1 MQHEQPDH
9 QDIREVA
16 PDTFVDETGHQLT
29 KKEVRQIVTPHAFT
43 VADELIGQPLA
54 KPLRRGIAMG
64 IDGLIISG
72 LASASLIFVFPTML
86 YLCWNRYKTQNRNH
100 LLLMVFATLT
110 MLGTL
115 SCAPQLVKEQKQDSS
130 SASEMNLTPHAGA
143 ELAKVSIE
151 LSTNEC
157 DDECVEDKIK
167 ELALELQESGVS
179 TEHQRDL
186 LEGVLDITPLKG
198 AKKRALLDKY
208 VVEPQVVTEPV
219 TTAPVIAA
227 PVTVPAKE
235 ETYSVLDK
243 LKNSDYSLIKWV
255 KGILADFGL
264 GFGWAMFYFTFY
276 ISWNNGQTIGK
287 LLTRIRVVQ
296 LDNQPLSLW
305 ASFSRQGGYGAGLAT
320 GLIGFAQILWD
331 PNRQAIQDKV
341 ASTVVLYKQ

>member
-64 IDGLIISG
+64 IDGVIISG
-72 LASASLIFVFPTML
+72 LASASLVFVFPAML
-86 YLCWNRYKTQNRNH
+86 YLCWNRYKAQNRNH
-100 LLLMVFATLT
+100 LLLMVFATLC

-115 SCAPQLVKEQKQDSS
+115 SWAPQLVQEQETT
-130 SASEMNLTPHAGA
+130 SAADLDLTPTAA
-143 ELAKVSIE
+143 AALAQVSLE
-151 LSTNEC
+151 LSTKEC
-157 DDECVEDKIK
+157 DAICAEENTKM
-167 ELALELQESGVS
+167 LALELQNSGVS
-179 TEHQRDL
+179 MKQQKDVLDGL
-186 LEGVLDITPLKG
+186 LELTELKG
-198 AKKRALLDKY
+198 TEKRALLAKY
-208 VVEPQVVTEPV
+208 VAQPKVVAVAAVKEP
-219 TTAPVIAA
+219 
-227 PVTVPAKE
+227 KE
-235 ETYSVLDK
+235 ESSYSVLDK

-264 GFGWAMFYFTFY
+264 GFGWAMVYFTFY

-287 LLTRIRVVQ
+287 MLTRIRVVQ
-296 LDNQPLSLW
+296 LDNQPLTLW

-341 ASTVVLYKQ
+341 ASTVVIHQP

>member
-29 KKEVRQIVTPHAFT
+29 KKEVRQIVTPHAFA

-72 LASASLIFVFPTML
+72 LAAASLVFVLPTML
-86 YLCWNRYKTQNRNH
+86 YLCWNRYKAQKQNH
-100 LLLMVFATLT
+100 LLLMVFATLA
-110 MLGTL
+110 MLATL
-115 SCAPQLVKEQKQDSS
+115 SWAPQLVQEQEQDPT
-130 SASEMNLTPHAGA
+130 SAAEVNLTPHAGA
-143 ELAKVSIE
+143 ELAKVSLE
-151 LSTNEC
+151 LSTKAC

-186 LEGVLDITPLKG
+186 LDGVLDITELKG
-198 AKKRALLDKY
+198 AEKRALLDKY
-208 VVEPQVVTEPV
+208 VAQPKAMATEPV
-219 TTAPVIAA
+219 VAA
-227 PVTVPAKE
+227 VSETAKE
-235 ETYSVLDK
+235 ESYSVLDK
-243 LKNSDYSLIKWV
+243 LQNSDYSLIKWV

-264 GFGWAMFYFTFY
+264 GYGWAMVYFTFY

-287 LLTRIRVVQ
+287 RLTRIRVVQ
-296 LDNQPLSLW
+296 LDNQPMTLW
-305 ASFSRQGGYGAGLAT
+305 ASFSRQGGYGAGFAT

-341 ASTVVLYKQ
+341 ASTVVIYQP

>member
-1 MQHEQPDH
+1 MQQEQPEH
-9 QDIREVA
+9 QDIREVS

-43 VADELIGQPLA
+43 VAEQLIGQPLA
-54 KPLRRGIAMG
+54 KPVRRGLAMG

-72 LASASLIFVFPTML
+72 LASASLIFVLPTML
-86 YLCWNRYKTQNRNH
+86 YLCWNRYKAQKKNQ
-100 LLLMVFATLT
+100 LLLMVFATLS

-115 SCAPQLVKEQKQDSS
+115 SWAPQLMLEEEKRT
-130 SASEMNLTPHAGA
+130 SAEDLNLTPHAGA

-151 LSTNEC
+151 FSTKAC
-157 DDECVEDKIK
+157 DDVCVEDKIK
-167 ELALELQESGVS
+167 DLALELQESGVS

-186 LEGVLDITPLKG
+186 LDGLLDITELKG
-198 AKKRALLDKY
+198 SEKRALLDKY
-208 VVEPQVVTEPV
+208 VAEPHMVAEPV
-219 TTAPVIAA
+219 KAA
-227 PVTVPAKE
+227 PVTEPAKE
-235 ETYSVLDK
+235 ESYSMLDK

-264 GFGWAMFYFTFY
+264 GYGWAMFYFTFF

-287 LLTRIRVVQ
+287 RLTRIRVVQ

-320 GLIGFAQILWD
+320 GLVGFAQILWD

-341 ASTVVLYKQ
+341 ASTVVIHQP

>member
-29 KKEVRQIVTPHAFT
+29 KKEVRQIVTPHAFF

-54 KPLRRGIAMG
+54 KPLRRGVAMG

-72 LASASLIFVFPTML
+72 LASASLIVVLPTML
-86 YLCWNRYKTQNRNH
+86 YLCWNRYKTHNSNH
-100 LLLMVFATLT
+100 LLLMLFATLA

-115 SCAPQLVKEQKQDSS
+115 SWAPQLVQEQEQERT
-130 SASEMNLTPHAGA
+130 SASDMNLTPHAGA

-151 LSTNEC
+151 LSSKAC
-157 DDECVEDKIK
+157 DDRCVEDKIK
-167 ELALELQESGVS
+167 ELALELQETGVS

-186 LEGVLDITPLKG
+186 LNEVLDITELKG
-198 AKKRALLDKY
+198 AEKRALLDQY
-208 VVEPQVVTEPV
+208 VTEPKVVAAEPVV
-219 TTAPVIAA
+219 TTTEAVN
-227 PVTVPAKE
+227 E
-235 ETYSVLDK
+235 ESSSILEK

-264 GFGWAMFYFTFY
+264 GYGWAMVYFTFFV
-276 ISWNNGQTIGK
+276 SWNNGQTIGK
-287 LLTRIRVVQ
+287 LLTGIRVVQ
-296 LDNQPLSLW
+296 LDNQPLTLW

-341 ASTVVLYKQ
+341 ASTVVIQQP

>member
-29 KKEVRQIVTPHAFT
+29 KKEVRQIVTPHAFA

-72 LASASLIFVFPTML
+72 LAAASLVFVLPTML
-86 YLCWNRYKTQNRNH
+86 YLCWNRYKAQKINH
-100 LLLMVFATLT
+100 LLLLVFVTLCMAATL
-110 MLGTL
+110 
-115 SCAPQLVKEQKQDSS
+115 SWAPELVQEQDTESS
-130 SASEMNLTPHAGA
+130 SDFQLTSHAGA
-143 ELAKVSIE
+143 ELAKVSLE
-151 LSTNEC
+151 LSTQAC
-157 DDECVEDKIK
+157 DDLCIEIKVK

-179 TEHQRDL
+179 AEHQRDVLNEL
-186 LEGVLDITPLKG
+186 LDLTELKRTE
-198 AKKRALLDKY
+198 KRALMDKY
-208 VVEPQVVTEPV
+208 VVEPALPAIVSETQ
-219 TTAPVIAA
+219 AA
-227 PVTVPAKE
+227 AVEPAKE
-235 ETYSVLDK
+235 DSYSVLDK

-264 GFGWAMFYFTFY
+264 GYGWAMFYFTFF

-287 LLTRIRVVQ
+287 QLTRIRVVQ
-296 LDNQPLSLW
+296 LDNQPLTLW

-341 ASTVVLYKQ
+341 ASTVVIYQP

>member
-1 MQHEQPDH
+1 MPQQQPEQ

-29 KKEVRQIVTPHAFT
+29 KKEVRQIVTPHAFA

-72 LASASLIFVFPTML
+72 LASASLVFVLPTML
-86 YLCWNRYKTQNRNH
+86 YLCWNRYKANKRNH

-115 SCAPQLVKEQKQDSS
+115 SWAPQLLQEQEQVQD

-151 LSTNEC
+151 LSTKAC
-157 DDECVEDKIK
+157 DDRCVEEKIK

-186 LEGVLDITPLKG
+186 LDGVLEITELKG
-198 AKKRALLDKY
+198 TEKRALLDKY
-208 VVEPQVVTEPV
+208 VVEPAVVATQPVVAAAVSEPATE
-219 TTAPVIAA
+219 
-227 PVTVPAKE
+227 E
-235 ETYSVLDK
+235 SYSVLDK

-264 GFGWAMFYFTFY
+264 GYGWAMAYFTLY
-276 ISWNNGQTIGK
+276 VSWNNGQTIGK

-296 LDNQPLSLW
+296 LDNQPLTLW
-305 ASFSRQGGYGAGLAT
+305 ASFSRQGGYGAGFAT

-341 ASTVVLYKQ
+341 ASTVVIYTLPT

>member
-29 KKEVRQIVTPHAFT
+29 KKEVRQIVTPHAFA

-54 KPLRRGIAMG
+54 KPVRRGIAMG

-72 LASASLIFVFPTML
+72 LASASLIFVLPTML
-86 YLCWNRYKTQNRNH
+86 YLCWNRYKAQNRNH
-100 LLLMVFATLT
+100 LLLMVFATLA

-115 SCAPQLVKEQKQDSS
+115 SWAPQLVQEQETT
-130 SASEMNLTPHAGA
+130 SAADLDLTPTAA
-143 ELAKVSIE
+143 AVLAQVSLE
-151 LSTNEC
+151 LSTEEC
-157 DDECVEDKIK
+157 DAICAEEKTK
-167 ELALELQESGVS
+167 TLALEMQNSGVS
-179 TEHQRDL
+179 MKQQKDVLEGL
-186 LEGVLDITPLKG
+186 LELTELKG
-198 AKKRALLDKY
+198 VEKRALLDKY
-208 VVEPQVVTEPV
+208 VAQPKVVATQPVVAAAVTEPV
-219 TTAPVIAA
+219 
-227 PVTVPAKE
+227 KE
-235 ETYSVLDK
+235 ESYSVLDK

-264 GFGWAMFYFTFY
+264 GYGWAMVYFTFY

-296 LDNQPLSLW
+296 LDNQPLTLW
-305 ASFSRQGGYGAGLAT
+305 ASFSRQGGYGAGFAT

-341 ASTVVLYKQ
+341 ASTVVIHQP